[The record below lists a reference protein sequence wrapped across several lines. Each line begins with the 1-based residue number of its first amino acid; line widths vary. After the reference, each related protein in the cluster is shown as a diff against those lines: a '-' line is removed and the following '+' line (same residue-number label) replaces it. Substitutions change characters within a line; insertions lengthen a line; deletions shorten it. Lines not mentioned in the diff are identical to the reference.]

1 MRAYVGIPM
10 EDDRAGMIATMRTTI
25 DAAGR
30 VVIPKQFR
38 DALGLSGGASIEVV
52 LRDGM
57 LELGP
62 APVDWQLERRGRRR
76 VAVPNE
82 PVPPITTEAVREV
95 LERVRR
101 QGS

>member
-1 MRAYVGIPM
+1 
-10 EDDRAGMIATMRTTI
+10 MIATMRTTI

>member
-1 MRAYVGIPM
+1 
-10 EDDRAGMIATMRTTI
+10 MRTTI

-62 APVDWQLERRGRRR
+62 APVDWQLEHPEMARFLLASRR
-76 VAVPNE
+76 
-82 PVPPITTEAVREV
+82 
-95 LERVRR
+95 
-101 QGS
+101 